1 MIELR
6 SITKKYGELTVYDD
20 FSLSLEEGK
29 ITCILGESGCGKTT
43 LLNML
48 AGVCPYEGEITPRQP
63 CSYIFQQPRLVP
75 NLTVA
80 GNLSLVC
87 KDRARIA
94 DMLSR
99 AGLSE
104 KAGAYPVEL
113 SGGQAQRVS
122 VARAFLNPAR
132 LILMDEPFSSL
143 DTALKIRMIG
153 LFCEIWREESA
164 PPYLL
169 RTTRRRRRC
178 SRTVR
183 SSCGRAGWSPTL
195 RHGASRPAVTE
206 NSRLS
211 AANWSPLCFR
221 ESRRRSYSDNA
232 VRLPHQA
239 AGPRLLLPVQSP

>member
-6 SITKKYGELTVYDD
+6 NITKKYGSLTVYDN

-63 CSYIFQQPRLVP
+63 CSYIFPQPRLVP
-75 NLTVA
+75 NLPVA

-113 SGGQAQRVS
+113 SGGQA
-122 VARAFLNPAR
+122 
-132 LILMDEPFSSL
+132 PF
-143 DTALKIRMIG
+143 
-153 LFCEIWREESA
+153 
-164 PPYLL
+164 
-169 RTTRRRRRC
+169 
-178 SRTVR
+178 
-183 SSCGRAGWSPTL
+183 
-195 RHGASRPAVTE
+195 
-206 NSRLS
+206 
-211 AANWSPLCFR
+211 
-221 ESRRRSYSDNA
+221 
-232 VRLPHQA
+232 
-239 AGPRLLLPVQSP
+239 

>member
-6 SITKKYGELTVYDD
+6 NITKKYGGLTVYDN

-80 GNLSLVC
+80 GNLFLVC

-99 AGLSE
+99 VGLSE

-153 LFCEIWREESA
+153 LFCEIWREEKRTA
-164 PPYLL
+164 IFVTHDAEEAQMLAHRAIVLREGRVVADIAARGEPP
-169 RTTRRRRRC
+169 
-178 SRTVR
+178 
-183 SSCGRAGWSPTL
+183 
-195 RHGASRPAVTE
+195 
-206 NSRLS
+206 
-211 AANWSPLCFR
+211 
-221 ESRRRSYSDNA
+221 RSYGEQSSFRGEL
-232 VRLPHQA
+232 VA
-239 AGPRLLLPVQSP
+239 AMLSEEQTGII

>member
-6 SITKKYGELTVYDD
+6 NITKKYGGLTVYDN

-80 GNLSLVC
+80 GNLFLVC

-99 AGLSE
+99 VGL
-104 KAGAYPVEL
+104 
-113 SGGQAQRVS
+113 
-122 VARAFLNPAR
+122 
-132 LILMDEPFSSL
+132 
-143 DTALKIRMIG
+143 
-153 LFCEIWREESA
+153 
-164 PPYLL
+164 
-169 RTTRRRRRC
+169 RRRRAPIP
-178 SRTVR
+178 
-183 SSCGRAGWSPTL
+183 SSFRAG
-195 RHGASRPAVTE
+195 
-206 NSRLS
+206 
-211 AANWSPLCFR
+211 
-221 ESRRRSYSDNA
+221 RRSA
-232 VRLPHQA
+232 FP
-239 AGPRLLLPVQSP
+239 SPAPF

>member
-6 SITKKYGELTVYDD
+6 NITKKYGDLTVYDN
-20 FSLSLEEGK
+20 FSLSLEEEK

-48 AGVCPYEGEITPRQP
+48 AGVCPYEGEITPPQP

-153 LFCEIWREESA
+153 LFCEIWREEKRTA
-164 PPYLL
+164 VFVTHDAEEAQMLAHRAIVLREGRVVADIAARGEPP
-169 RTTRRRRRC
+169 
-178 SRTVR
+178 
-183 SSCGRAGWSPTL
+183 
-195 RHGASRPAVTE
+195 
-206 NSRLS
+206 
-211 AANWSPLCFR
+211 
-221 ESRRRSYSDNA
+221 RSYGEQSSFRGEL
-232 VRLPHQA
+232 VA
-239 AGPRLLLPVQSP
+239 AMLSEEQTAII